1 MQFLLGLLS
10 IVFAEM
16 VRDIYHIAGHYWQ
29 PLKQFHLLHHKAYR
43 QDFSIANMELYQK
56 SQLYNDVPES
66 SVMVILT
73 GLLAGFTQNP
83 WMWLGCIY
91 SCGFLVPAM
100 LRSQGLWLVTD
111 LSHKPGDLVEI
122 PDVWRVNRTYHWRHH
137 FDETNA
143 YFAGHFTSV
152 DRVLGT
158 SLALKGKV
166 VGITGASGTLG
177 QALIEELSLQG
188 AKVVAFTTNQ
198 AAVFQPEIKVLSW
211 QLGSESELQ
220 SHLKEIDILIINHGI
235 NVYGDRTPAA
245 IYKSYEVNTFSAL
258 RLTEIFLSTVST
270 SSDRAT
276 KELWINTSEAEVS
289 TAFSPLYELSK
300 RTLGD
305 LVTLQRLDAPC
316 IIRKLVL
323 GPFKS
328 QLNPI
333 GVMSPRWVAWA
344 IVALAKRDF
353 RDVIITINPIT
364 YLTFPIKE
372 LFQSLYFRLFSK
384 QSKQSDINTIV

>member
-1 MQFLLGLLS
+1 MQFLLGLVS
-10 IVFAEM
+10 IIFAEV

-73 GLLAGFTQNP
+73 ALLAGFTQNP

-143 YFAGHFTSV
+143 YFSGHFTSV

-158 SLALKGKV
+158 SLSLKGKV

-177 QALIEELSLQG
+177 RALIEELSLQG
-188 AKVVAFTTNQ
+188 AKIVAFTTNH

-211 QLGSESELQ
+211 QLECESELLA
-220 SHLKEIDILIINHGI
+220 HFKEIDILIINHGI
-235 NVYGDRTPAA
+235 NVYGDRTPSA

-276 KELWINTSEAEVS
+276 KELWVNTSEAEVS
-289 TAFSPLYELSK
+289 PAFSPLYELSK
-300 RTLGD
+300 RALGD
-305 LVTLQRLDAPC
+305 LVTLRRLDAPC
-316 IIRKLVL
+316 IMRKLVL

-364 YLTFPIKE
+364 YLIFPIKE

-384 QSKQSDINTIV
+384 Q

>member
-1 MQFLLGLLS
+1 
-10 IVFAEM
+10 V

-73 GLLAGFTQNP
+73 ALLAGFTQNP

-143 YFAGHFTSV
+143 YFSGHFTSV
-152 DRVLGT
+152 DRILGT
-158 SLALKGKV
+158 SLSLKGKV

-188 AKVVAFTTNQ
+188 AKIVAFTTNQ
-198 AAVFQPEIKVLSW
+198 TAVFDPDIKVVSW
-211 QLGSESELQ
+211 QLGSELELPA
-220 SHLKEIDILIINHGI
+220 HFKEIDILIINHGI
-235 NVYGDRTPAA
+235 NVYTDRYPTA
-245 IYKSYEVNTFSAL
+245 ISESYEVNTFSAL
-258 RLTEIFLSTVST
+258 RLTEMFLSTVSM
-270 SSDRAT
+270 SADRAT
-276 KELWINTSEAEVS
+276 KELWINTSEAEVNP
-289 TAFSPLYELSK
+289 AFSPLYELSK
-300 RTLGD
+300 RALGD
-305 LVTLQRLDAPC
+305 LVTLRRLDAPC

-328 QLNPI
+328 QLNPA
-333 GVMSPRWVAWA
+333 GVMSSRWVAWA

-353 RDVIITINPIT
+353 RDIIVTVNPIT
-364 YLTFPIKE
+364 YLMLPIKE
-372 LFQSLYFRLFSK
+372 LFQSLYFRLFTK
-384 QSKQSDINTIV
+384 QYPKP

>member
-1 MQFLLGLLS
+1 MQFLLGLVS
-10 IVFAEM
+10 IIFAEV

-73 GLLAGFTQNP
+73 ALLASLTQNP

-91 SCGFLVPAM
+91 SCAFLVPAV
-100 LRSQGLWLVTD
+100 LRSQGMLLATD

-198 AAVFQPEIKVLSW
+198 SAVFQPEIKVLSW

-220 SHLKEIDILIINHGI
+220 SHRNEIDILIINHGI
-235 NVYGDRTPAA
+235 NVYVDRTPAA

-258 RLTEIFLSTVST
+258 RLTEIFLSTIST

-276 KELWINTSEAEVS
+276 KELWVNTSEAEVS
-289 TAFSPLYELSK
+289 PAFSPLYELSK
-300 RTLGD
+300 RALGD